1 MFHRSGPYICRD
13 GLSFLIPPSCHD
25 IVIKLLNMTINANE
39 NYPLFIYLTRISTYK
54 NEISDFNFSLT
65 SFFESLLSTARIK
78 ELIPVN

>member
-1 MFHRSGPYICRD
+1 
-13 GLSFLIPPSCHD
+13 
-25 IVIKLLNMTINANE
+25 MTINANK
-39 NYPLFIYLTRISTYK
+39 NDPLFIYLTRLSTYK